1 MTEAPQNLLAHN
13 WMRYN
18 FLIQEQV
25 VLYDPEP
32 TTQQSLTWHYT

>member
-25 VLYDPEP
+25 VLYDPELA
-32 TTQQSLTWHYT
+32 TQQPFTWYHA